1 MNIVVLSGSPRK
13 GANTD
18 TMVEAF
24 AETAREGGNTVE
36 VVRVASKKIA
46 GCLGCQYCF
55 AHEGVCVQKD
65 DMANVIESLKDAD
78 MVVFASPIYW
88 FDITAQ
94 EKAVID
100 RLYAFGATG
109 FPFTKTAL
117 LLDSHSEGVYDAAI
131 AMYKSTCAYCKWED
145 QGIVTI
151 SAISSATAWPP
162 RPSWKR
168 CASSPASSPK
178 DKRSA
183 WQSALVEML
192 AVLTER

>member
-1 MNIVVLSGSPRK
+1 MKIVVLSGSPRR

-36 VVRVASKKIA
+36 VIRVASKKIA

-55 AHEGVCVQKD
+55 AHEGTCVQKD

-78 MVVFASPIYW
+78 MAVFASPIYW

-94 EKAVID
+94 EKAAID

-109 FPFTKTAL
+109 FL
-117 LLDSHSEGVYDAAI
+117 LLDSHSGGVYDAAI
-131 AMYKSTCAYCKWED
+131 AMYKSTCACCKWED
-145 QGIVTI
+145 QGIITI
-151 SAISSATAWPP
+151 SGMTERDSM
-162 RPSWKR
+162 
-168 CASSPASSPK
+168 ASSPK
-178 DKRSA
+178 LEGVR
-183 WQSALVEML
+183 EL
-192 AVLTER
+192 ARKLA

>member
-1 MNIVVLSGSPRK
+1 
-13 GANTD
+13 
-18 TMVEAF
+18 MVEAF

-46 GCLGCQYCF
+46 GCLECQYCF

-65 DMANVIESLKDAD
+65 DMVNVIESLKDAD
-78 MVVFASPIYW
+78 MVVFVSPIYW

-151 SAISSATAWPP
+151 SGMTERDSM
-162 RPSWKR
+162 
-168 CASSPASSPK
+168 ASSPK
-178 DKRSA
+178 LEEVR
-183 WQSALVEML
+183 EL
-192 AVLTER
+192 ARKLA

>member
-18 TMVEAF
+18 TMVETF
-24 AETAREGGNTVE
+24 AETAREDGHAVE

-55 AHEGVCVQKD
+55 THEGTCVQKD
-65 DMANVIESLKDAD
+65 DMADVIESLKGAD

-94 EKAVID
+94 EKAAID

-109 FPFTKTAL
+109 FPFTKTGPFA
-117 LLDSHSEGVYDAAI
+117 
-131 AMYKSTCAYCKWED
+131 
-145 QGIVTI
+145 
-151 SAISSATAWPP
+151 
-162 RPSWKR
+162 R
-168 CASSPASSPK
+168 
-178 DKRSA
+178 
-183 WQSALVEML
+183 
-192 AVLTER
+192 